1 MLSQKLALGDVLSGL
16 ALALLS
22 VYIISA
28 SLSWS
33 VIGEMGPGPGFF
45 PILYAAVMLPA
56 SLWLLVRGMRGP
68 RPATAAVEP
77 AEDDAEADGEGGGTQ
92 AALATWLA
100 LAVTVP
106 VMSLAGFVAGCFGLS
121 FFVAKVVFRRSLLAS
136 TLSSAGIA
144 LGLYV
149 LFQVLLDVDLPAGLI
164 GGR

>member
-1 MLSQKLALGDVLSGL
+1 MLSQKLALGDVISGL
-16 ALALLS
+16 ILSLLS
-22 VYIISA
+22 IYIISA

-33 VIGEMGPGPGFF
+33 VLGAMGPGPGFF
-45 PILYAAVMLPA
+45 PIIYAAVMMPA
-56 SLWLLVRGMRGP
+56 ALWLFVRGMRGP
-68 RPATAAVEP
+68 RPVAAPPEP

-106 VMSLAGFVAGCFGLS
+106 VMSLAGFAAGCFGLS
-121 FFVAKVVFRRSLLAS
+121 FFVGKIVFRRSLLAS
-136 TLSSAGIA
+136 AISSASIA

-149 LFQVLLDVDLPAGLI
+149 LFQVLLDIDLPAGLI